1 MCPLACWYQLQHPGQ
16 RFSSLFS
23 IPHFAQLHQTYK
35 MSPEFHLSGHK
46 TTMVLDSHRCI
57 ILAAVCVWMCKILL
71 KKKKKIL
78 NPSRFISLS
87 FKFFKD
93 MLSHIFSGSLFSGSA
108 FFPEVEGYLWAD
120 GAHRCFLI
128 STSYRAKGTRSCC
141 ICSCISS
148 IATASQ

>member
-71 KKKKKIL
+71 KKKKKFSTL
-78 NPSRFISLS
+78 LDSSLYHLSSLRTCYLTSSQGVSFLGRLS
-87 FKFFKD
+87 FLRLKGISEQMELIAAFLLAHPTGLRGPDLVAFA
-93 MLSHIFSGSLFSGSA
+93 LVSLA
-108 FFPEVEGYLWAD
+108 
-120 GAHRCFLI
+120 
-128 STSYRAKGTRSCC
+128 
-141 ICSCISS
+141 
-148 IATASQ
+148 